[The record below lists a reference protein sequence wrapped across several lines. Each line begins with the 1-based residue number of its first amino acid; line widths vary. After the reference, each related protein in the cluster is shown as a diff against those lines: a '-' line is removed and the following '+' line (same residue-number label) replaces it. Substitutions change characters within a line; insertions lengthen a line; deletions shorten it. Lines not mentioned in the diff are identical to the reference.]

1 MRPISDY
8 IAAAVIVAAVGLI
21 TTVIFAL
28 CRAAAEDFTED
39 TDNEEYK

>member
-8 IAAAVIVAAVGLI
+8 IVAAVIVAAVGLI

-28 CRAAAEDFTED
+28 CRAAAEDFTEEPA
-39 TDNEEYK
+39 NSEA

>member
-8 IAAAVIVAAVGLI
+8 IVAAVIVAAVGLI

-28 CRAAAEDFTED
+28 CRTAAEDFTED
-39 TDNEEYK
+39 ADDEEYK